1 MFPKFNF
8 ADSPN
13 WNTVIKRA
21 SDGAAD
27 ALSALGYQGDAD
39 KYPTCQEI
47 RAFVGGAGK
56 KGSEIRKYF
65 MGEGYGWPQD
75 AVDGSLLALV
85 AAGLVRASKNGQPV
99 PLKQITQGQIGV
111 IDFVS
116 EGLTVSVTHRMGV
129 RKILTELGLQFNP
142 GEESD
147 VLPVALDRLIEFADG
162 AGGEPPLPQRPSTTT
177 VVQLRAL
184 SGNEQL
190 LAVYDRRDE
199 LSQNLNAFNRAT
211 EQIAQRKPA
220 WDTLTRLL
228 AHADTQSVLIAAK
241 IKPQVD
247 AIRIGRTLLTEPDPV
262 PPLANALTNALRP
275 ALQSARQ
282 RLLDTRQ
289 REVGALEATAEW
301 QKIAEQERRQ
311 ILAVNS
317 LDAVAEIVVSTDDA
331 LLRTLD
337 EYPLA
342 KWEDLIAALPARV
355 ARARE
360 QAAKLLEPQAVRIKP
375 PSATLRTD
383 GDVEKYLER
392 LREEIMK
399 EIDAGK
405 TVIV

>member
-1 MFPKFNF
+1 MRSPLWGIKGTRTSIRPAKKF
-8 ADSPN
+8 ARS
-13 WNTVIKRA
+13 
-21 SDGAAD
+21 SAA
-27 ALSALGYQGDAD
+27 
-39 KYPTCQEI
+39 QE
-47 RAFVGGAGK
+47 K

-65 MGEGYGWPQD
+65 MGESYGWPQD

-116 EGLTVSVTHRMGV
+116 EGVTVSVTHRMGV
-129 RKILTELGLQFNP
+129 RKILTELGLQFKP

-228 AHADTQSVLIAAK
+228 AHADTQSVLIAAE

-247 AIRIGRTLLTEPDPV
+247 AIRIGRTLLTEPAPV